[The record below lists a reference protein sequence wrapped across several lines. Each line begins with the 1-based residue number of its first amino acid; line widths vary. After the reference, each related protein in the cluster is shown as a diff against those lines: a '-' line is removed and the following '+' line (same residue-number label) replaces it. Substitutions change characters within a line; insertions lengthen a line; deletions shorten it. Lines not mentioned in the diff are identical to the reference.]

1 MLITAVKYLKMEFEI
16 INTERLKLI
25 KITPEVYSY
34 IFENYSAEQIIQFLG
49 ITAEEFDTEK
59 GKFEKGM
66 TTFNKSFLYFQLH
79 DKELDTIIGW
89 CGFHTWY
96 LTHNRAE
103 LGYGLFNDDYKG
115 KGIMTE
121 AINPIINYG
130 FAEMNLHRIEAFI
143 GPKNAPSL
151 NLINKLNFRQEGLMR
166 EHFCKNDVMQD
177 SLVFSLLKKE
187 YNGIQ

>member
-1 MLITAVKYLKMEFEI
+1 MEFEI
-16 INTERLKLI
+16 ITTERLKLR
-25 KITPEVYSY
+25 KITPEVYNY
-34 IFENYSAEQIIQFLG
+34 IFENYSAEQIIKFLG
-49 ITAEEFDTEK
+49 IKPEEFAAEK
-59 GKFEKGM
+59 EKLEKGM
-66 TTFNKSFLYFQLH
+66 TTFNKSFLYFQII
-79 DKELDTIIGW
+79 DKSFDIIIGW

-96 LTHNRAE
+96 TTHNRAE
-103 LGYGLFNDDYKG
+103 IGYGLFNDDYKV

-151 NLINKLNFRQEGLMR
+151 NLINKLGFKQEGLMR
-166 EHFCKNDVMQD
+166 EHFCKDNVMQD